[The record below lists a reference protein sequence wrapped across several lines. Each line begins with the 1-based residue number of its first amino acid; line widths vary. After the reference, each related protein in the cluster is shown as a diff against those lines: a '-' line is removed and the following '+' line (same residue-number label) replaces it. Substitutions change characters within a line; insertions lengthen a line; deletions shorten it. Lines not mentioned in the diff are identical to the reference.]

1 MFQGAD
7 IASIV
12 VGFLS
17 LVGVLYTAWI
27 TTWSKRDTGQINK
40 SVNHIRPGE
49 KRLYELAVEASLQ
62 LNQLCSRMH
71 GMEDKLDR
79 HISED
84 RRCTL
89 LENCT
94 ALSEQQI

>member
-7 IASIV
+7 IASMV

-40 SVNHIRPGE
+40 SVNHIKPGE
-49 KRLYELAVEASLQ
+49 KRLYELAVETSLQ
-62 LNQLCSRMH
+62 LGDLCRRIDSV
-71 GMEDKLDR
+71 EAKLDR
-79 HISED
+79 HIETD
-84 RRCTL
+84 KCPINKQCAEL
-89 LENCT
+89 LC
-94 ALSEQQI
+94 